1 MKKFPSVIP
10 VFPLSGVI
18 YFPKTNLPLNIFEK
32 RYLDLVNDTYSK
44 DKFMGMVQSQKD
56 GENLYKVGC
65 LGKISDLQKTKDG
78 RILINLTGIT
88 RFKILEE
95 INNDKLYR
103 EFKVDYK
110 NFETD
115 LKNYT
120 SEFNTE
126 ELMAETLEDEPK
138 DWYNIN
144 PVYLQ
149 TQVSAQQTKIAFL
162 VELNLSTVIRLT
174 DFYRDVT
181 YNSESY
187 EAGGSFLSVD
197 STTETGQL
205 EVNEI
210 NLLFSNVTDQVRS
223 LVQDG
228 AFTGVKVEIYIAYF
242 DVNED
247 LVGAVNY
254 FTGNIR
260 NVSIQETIED
270 TTLSMTVASHW
281 ANWNLTKGRHYSDES
296 QQSVYSGDR
305 GLEYATQTKSDVR
318 WGS

>member
-1 MKKFPSVIP
+1 MPRS
-10 VFPLSGVI
+10 LS
-18 YFPKTNLPLNIFEK
+18 
-32 RYLDLVNDTYSK
+32 
-44 DKFMGMVQSQKD
+44 
-56 GENLYKVGC
+56 
-65 LGKISDLQKTKDG
+65 
-78 RILINLTGIT
+78 
-88 RFKILEE
+88 
-95 INNDKLYR
+95 
-103 EFKVDYK
+103 
-110 NFETD
+110 TD
-115 LKNYT
+115 
-120 SEFNTE
+120 
-126 ELMAETLEDEPK
+126 
-138 DWYNIN
+138 
-144 PVYLQ
+144 LQ

-210 NLLFSNVTDQVRS
+210 NLSFSNVTDQVRS

-228 AFTGVKVEIYIAYF
+228 SFNDKKVEIYLAYF
-242 DVNED
+242 DANED

-260 NVSIQETIED
+260 NVSIQENIND
-270 TTLSMTVASHW
+270 SVLTLTVASHW